1 MSYASKTGTWRCKA
15 RIAPIFV
22 DRWRFNANLDV
33 IDRRRTA
40 MTIKTLAAAVALT
53 VIPAMGFAY
62 ECSQSKQKQAS
73 MTCAEG
79 SVYDAQAGACVPTTG

>member
-1 MSYASKTGTWRCKA
+1 
-15 RIAPIFV
+15 
-22 DRWRFNANLDV
+22 
-33 IDRRRTA
+33 

-62 ECSQSKQKQAS
+62 QCNYGKEQAA

-79 SVYDAQAGACVPTTG
+79 STYDSQAGKCVPTTG